1 MALEAGSDLGTTGKP
16 PRKDT
21 GMSIAFEPLATPP
34 RGSDE
39 VQDLAPL
46 QNFQRTLSLATGL
59 SLAVVNPAGSPL
71 AIYSHPSDHLHSFL
85 LKSSTLVRALL
96 APECNEF
103 RVIHGPGGLLFMRH
117 PIRIREVLFGH
128 VLAGPVWEA
137 PPGSEELLELSAL
150 IGLPSDQVE
159 SAIRFHPA
167 PVPLDLSLGRELTA
181 SLAELSGQLLH
192 DRRQQRH
199 TLTTLA
205 SLYEI
210 GTAISSSLDLEEVLS
225 TVLSRSVELFGATTG
240 SLILLDEVRG
250 ELKILAQDAPDDT
263 TVCTSRIPLGED
275 ASAWV
280 AREGQPRIGGGTDN
294 GHLRVPLKV
303 KDRCIGVIHVGPRH
317 DRTAYTIRDLQVLGI
332 LSSHAASAVDNAQ
345 LYSRVTRQ
353 VRELEALQEVGHSLN
368 SSLDVPETLRQ
379 VLDRACDLLEATN
392 ASVMLLEP
400 DGRHLRIRVARGLP
414 DEVIQETR
422 VRLGERI
429 SGRVAQEGLPISL
442 PGGVDAQGEEIA
454 PSLSVPL
461 KADNKVVGV
470 LNVRGRPHA
479 EEFTRDDVDLATR
492 LASISAAALENAELH
507 DELQQLL
514 IDSITALANAIDARD
529 PYTRGHSE
537 RVTEYSVMLGEK
549 MGFAPDEIERLRY
562 AALLHDIGKIRIPD
576 HILNKPGRLDDTEY
590 EEMKRHP
597 VYGVGIMLPVRAFRP
612 LLPYMLHHHERFDGM
627 GYPDRKMADEIPLAA
642 RIICVADCFDAM
654 TSDRPYRKG
663 LAVEVAIEE
672 LQKNKG
678 TQFDPEV
685 VELMLGL
692 IAEGKLDPVLEKMR
706 AQASV
711 SSLLGRRAGGS
722 GGVFSGLVG
731 RGRLA
736 GLPGP
741 SL

>member
-1 MALEAGSDLGTTGKP
+1 
-16 PRKDT
+16 
-21 GMSIAFEPLATPP
+21 MSIAFEPLATTA

-39 VQDLAPL
+39 IQDLAPL
-46 QNFQRTLSLATGL
+46 HNFQRTLSLATGL
-59 SLAVVNPAGSPL
+59 SLAVVNSTGSPL
-71 AIYSHPSDHLHSFL
+71 AVFSHPSDSLHAYL
-85 LKSSTLVRALL
+85 LKSSPLVRALL
-96 APECNEF
+96 APESHEF

-117 PIRIREVLFGH
+117 PVRSREILFGH

-137 PPGSEELLELSAL
+137 PPGPEELLELSAL

-167 PVPLDLSLGRELTA
+167 PVPLDLSLGRELTS
-181 SLAELSGQLLH
+181 SLAELSAQILH

-225 TVLSRSVELFGATTG
+225 TVLSRSIELFGATTG
-240 SLILLDEVRG
+240 SLMLLDEVRG

-275 ASAWV
+275 AGDWV
-280 AREGQPRIGGGTDN
+280 AREGQPRIGGGAEN

-303 KDRCIGVIHVGPRH
+303 KDRCIGLLHVGPRE
-317 DRTAYTIRDLQVLGI
+317 DRTAYTVRDLQVLGI

-353 VRELEALQEVGHSLN
+353 LRELEVLQEVGHSLN

-379 VLDRACDLLEATN
+379 VLDRACELLEATN

-400 DGRHLRIRVARGLP
+400 DGRHLRIRVARGLSE
-414 DEVIQETR
+414 EVIRQTR

-429 SGRVAQEGLPISL
+429 SGRVAQEGIAISL

-479 EEFTRDDVDLATR
+479 EEFTREDVDLATR

-537 RVTEYSVMLGEK
+537 RVTEYSVMLGEQ

-576 HILNKPGRLDDTEY
+576 HILNKPGRLDDAEY

-627 GYPDRKMADEIPLAA
+627 GYPDRKMAEEIPLAA

-663 LAVEVAIEE
+663 LAIEVAIEE
-672 LQKNKG
+672 LNKNKG
-678 TQFDPEV
+678 TQFDPQV
-685 VELMLGL
+685 VELLLQL
-692 IAEGKLDPVLEKMR
+692 IAEGKIDPVLEKMR

-722 GGVFSGLVG
+722 GNVGSGLVG

-736 GLPGP
+736 GLPGLSP
-741 SL
+741 